1 MEFELEYVENGKYFN
16 ILNKWEIDPS
26 VERLPYYDRKSKR
39 IVILRKNPIPDY
51 FIESLTEIHHDGMP
65 SEKDKDRGHLIAQS
79 FKEFLLTKD
88 ELSSF
93 NNEVNIF
100 FGRQNKANITPQ
112 SPASNR
118 NSKDLTG
125 QAKLELQISD
135 YLKKSI
141 DGKVYFEIEELTI
154 DTQGLGRRIY
164 IHWFND
170 EKCDNHIF
178 IRYCQ

>member
-1 MEFELEYVENGKYFN
+1 MVENGKYYN
-16 ILNKWEIDPS
+16 ILNKWERDTS
-26 VERLPYYDRKSKR
+26 VEQLPYYDGKSKR
-39 IVILRKNPIPDY
+39 IVILRKNPISDY

-79 FKEFLLTKD
+79 FKEFLLTTN

-125 QAKLELQISD
+125 QRYSD
-135 YLKKSI
+135 LLVAMS
-141 DGKVYFEIEELTI
+141 
-154 DTQGLGRRIY
+154 
-164 IHWFND
+164 
-170 EKCDNHIF
+170 
-178 IRYCQ
+178 

>member
-1 MEFELEYVENGKYFN
+1 MKFDLKLVENGKFFN
-16 ILNKWEIDPS
+16 ILNKWEIDSS
-26 VERLPYYDRKSKR
+26 VEELPYYDGKSKR
-39 IVILRKNPIPDY
+39 IVVLRKNPISNY
-51 FIESLTEIHHDGMP
+51 FIESLADIHHDGVP
-65 SEKDKDRGHLIAQS
+65 SEIGKDRGHLIAQS
-79 FKEFLLTKD
+79 FKEFLLTTD

-93 NNEVNIF
+93 KNEVNIF

-125 QAKLELQISD
+125 QAKFELQISD
-135 YLKKSI
+135 YLKKSS

-154 DTQGLGRRIY
+154 DNIGLGRRIY

-178 IRYCQ
+178 IPDKR